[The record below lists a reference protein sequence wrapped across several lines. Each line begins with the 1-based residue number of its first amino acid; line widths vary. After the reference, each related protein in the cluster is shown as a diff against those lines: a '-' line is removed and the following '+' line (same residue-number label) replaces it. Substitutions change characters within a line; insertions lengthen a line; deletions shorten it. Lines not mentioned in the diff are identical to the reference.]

1 MLLKYFV
8 IRCLEQQGVVDHF
21 SSYRGT
27 TSFWDK
33 PMSKRTQTAGLS
45 SASNDCPFQ
54 APWPFQKGLVVGPSW
69 VKHLA
74 CGPNVSTHFS
84 ATTLGTFGH
93 AYSNLYLLTVRFRF
107 KIWPTRRML
116 GILIPEKKHE
126 KYMTIQYSIPVRKD
140 LSYLW
145 FFLRDLHAKQNFLLP
160 LPPLLHLPC
169 RGHPWWD
176 GCQMGDGSM
185 LAGAML

>member
-1 MLLKYFV
+1 V
-8 IRCLEQQGVVDHF
+8 IRCLEQQGVAYHF

-33 PMSKRTQTAGLS
+33 PMSSHAIPRMPAFHLLQT
-45 SASNDCPFQ
+45 
-54 APWPFQKGLVVGPSW
+54 
-69 VKHLA
+69 
-74 CGPNVSTHFS
+74 
-84 ATTLGTFGH
+84 
-93 AYSNLYLLTVRFRF
+93 TVRFRLRGLS
-107 KIWPTRRML
+107 RRGLWWGHPGSNTWLVAQMSPPIFQQSL
-116 GILIPEKKHE
+116 GRLAMPIPIYTCELSDLGSKSDRLAACWEYWSPKKKNE
-126 KYMTIQYSIPVRKD
+126 KYMTIQYGIPVRKD